1 MTDELSG
8 FQCLGA
14 LPVVAVASALF
25 RVPPIGLAVIEPLFR
40 KFLRGD

>member
-25 RVPPIGLAVIEPLFR
+25 LCLTTALAEDEPQNG
-40 KFLRGD
+40 KF

>member
-25 RVPPIGLAVIEPLFR
+25 RCLTTALSEHEPLFG
-40 KFLRGD
+40 KF

>member
-25 RVPPIGLAVIEPLFR
+25 RALATALFGDEPLFD
-40 KFLRGD
+40 KLRR

>member
-14 LPVVAVASALF
+14 LPVVVVASAIF
-25 RVPPIGLAVIEPLFR
+25 RVPATALSEDEPFCDELF
-40 KFLRGD
+40 